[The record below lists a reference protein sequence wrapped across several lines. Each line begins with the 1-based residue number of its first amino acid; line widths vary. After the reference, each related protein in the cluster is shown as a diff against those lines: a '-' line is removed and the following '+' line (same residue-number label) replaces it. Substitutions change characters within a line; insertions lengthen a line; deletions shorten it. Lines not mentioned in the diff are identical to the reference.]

1 MIRGIAPG
9 TRPDRYLSRLSR
21 TGRAILLFAL
31 IRCLWGQS
39 PPVSHR
45 GPWHSSEEQRIV
57 TEARRF
63 RPPLVH
69 IDPERVYSL
78 ADLID
83 LAEANNPETRI
94 AWEGAVAQ
102 AGALGVAR
110 SELFP
115 VVVAVATAGVDRYE
129 ANLGARFCR
138 ETVPSFQIALELNY
152 TPVRLRRTSREDQRR
167 ERAPSRIGFQV

>member
-1 MIRGIAPG
+1 MIRGIASSA
-9 TRPDRYLSRLSR
+9 RPACYLNRLSR
-21 TGRAILLFAL
+21 AGRAILLLAS
-31 IRCLWGQS
+31 IRCLWAQS
-39 PPVSHR
+39 PPISPR
-45 GPWHSSEEQRIV
+45 GPWYSSEEQRIV

-63 RPPLVH
+63 QSPRVR

-78 ADLID
+78 SELID

-115 VVVAVATAGVDRYE
+115 VVAAAATAGVDRYE
-129 ANLGARFCR
+129 ANLGARFYR
-138 ETVPSFQIALELNY
+138 ENGSILPDRAGTELH
-152 TPVRLRRTSREDQRR
+152 PVRLRC
-167 ERAPSRIGFQV
+167 PSRKDRRRKRPPSRVRF